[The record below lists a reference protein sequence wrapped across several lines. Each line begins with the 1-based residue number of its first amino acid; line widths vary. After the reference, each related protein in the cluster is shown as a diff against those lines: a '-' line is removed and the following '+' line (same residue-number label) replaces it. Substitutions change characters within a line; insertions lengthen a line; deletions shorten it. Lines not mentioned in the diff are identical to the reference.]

1 MGVKVIDLLEL
12 SFQTGISTETLMT
25 ILTEEQNTLKLVER
39 LISYE
44 IQKLENQRKSDQNDE

>member
-25 ILTEEQNTLKLVER
+25 MLTEEQNTLKLVER

-44 IQKLENQRKSDQNDE
+44 IQKLENQRKNDQNVE